1 MRKTLVVLIAATAAT
16 ALIACGSTKTVTVTS
31 TLTTATQLST
41 TTTSEPT
48 TSSTTTTTTTADG
61 KVSKSCDVTGVSQV
75 KNGSVTVQLTASG
88 YPASSSNL
96 VGCSTATDLV
106 NIVAKQKAE
115 MPVKTNNFNCTPTVN
130 GNAADFTCAV
140 IASDKGKINYQFVLN
155 YN

>member
-41 TTTSEPT
+41 TSTSEPT
-48 TSSTTTTTTTADG
+48 ASSTTTTTTADS

-106 NIVAKQKAE
+106 NIIAKQKAE

-140 IASDKGKINYQFVLN
+140 IATDKGKINYQFVLN

>member
-1 MRKTLVVLIAATAAT
+1 MRKTLVVLIAATTAT
-16 ALIACGSTKTVTVTS
+16 ALAACGSTKTVTVTS

-48 TSSTTTTTTTADG
+48 TSSTTTTTTADN

-75 KNGSVTVQLTASG
+75 KNGSVTVQLTASD
-88 YPASSSNL
+88 YPASASNL

-106 NIVAKQKAE
+106 NIIAKQKAE

-140 IASDKGKINYQFVLN
+140 IATDKGKINYQFVLN

>member
-1 MRKTLVVLIAATAAT
+1 MRKTLVVFIAATAAT

-41 TTTSEPT
+41 TSTSEPT
-48 TSSTTTTTTTADG
+48 ASSTTTTTTADS

-106 NIVAKQKAE
+106 NIIAKQKAE

-140 IASDKGKINYQFVLN
+140 IATDKGKINYQFVLN